1 MNDDLIRRAMRS
13 LRQIIASPDVV
24 SAEDHLKA
32 FSEALL
38 NFHSL
43 YCKDGHSSKCYQY
56 HPKV

>member
-1 MNDDLIRRAMRS
+1 MRS